1 MRQLLSSVEFSL
13 STDTAVIA
21 MVSVRNE
28 LQERVLACRKID
40 DEEVQVAL
48 LRETQQL
55 AAEFEREQ
63 EQMRA
68 ERGRT
73 CAAKRLQ
80 KLPSAPAP
88 PRRQC
93 FDELGRAHVTPRQ

>member
-13 STDTAVIA
+13 SPDTAVIA

-48 LRETQQL
+48 LRER
-55 AAEFEREQ
+55 AA
-63 EQMRA
+63 
-68 ERGRT
+68 
-73 CAAKRLQ
+73 
-80 KLPSAPAP
+80 
-88 PRRQC
+88 RR
-93 FDELGRAHVTPRQ
+93 